1 MIFIDKKY
9 IKTDKEFHPVDSNGN
24 ELRNFKCNF
33 KGTGSCEIK
42 AIQPGWNSSRTRDPF
57 SPKILYYKGKKG
69 DVSKRLINSLS
80 ESVDN
85 LINDIEDMIKE
96 VKLYKE
102 KLKDEIDNPFIYK
115 ENTGILLNGI
125 NDLIGNLEIRK
136 VDCEKIKGLIQ

>member
-1 MIFIDKKY
+1 MII
-9 IKTDKEFHPVDSNGN
+9 
-24 ELRNFKCNF
+24 
-33 KGTGSCEIK
+33 
-42 AIQPGWNSSRTRDPF
+42 
-57 SPKILYYKGKKG
+57 
-69 DVSKRLINSLS
+69 SLNQ
-80 ESVDN
+80 SVVK

-125 NDLIGNLEIRK
+125 NDLIDNLEIRK